1 MPKRNKI
8 LTDLREEILDLKK
21 WMEKDP
27 PLDTMDQMLIEN
39 NIQMLQMTYTS
50 WKARNGL
57 RRMNE
62 K

>member
-1 MPKRNKI
+1 MPKRNKV

-50 WKARNGL
+50 WKARNSL
-57 RRMNE
+57 RRVGE